1 VTGKRCWE
9 LCGSGYHGQTTY
21 ITMHQ
26 EDPTGGMA
34 EPGLDHEAVDQTLP
48 LVHKS
53 TRVRTA
59 KNMYIPS
66 HTGKRYGYS
75 MTQIMEIMHEK
86 LDGKLVQHMTK
97 ELRSVGEHR
106 RPDVVGMVMVQL
118 SMNAVTAKFGEAWTT
133 KACCAK
139 IKQVHMRNTSVP
151 KHWQDLT
158 AKQKVL

>member
-1 VTGKRCWE
+1 
-9 LCGSGYHGQTTY
+9 
-21 ITMHQ
+21 MHQ
-26 EDPTGGMA
+26 EAPTVGMA
-34 EPGLDHEAVDQTLP
+34 EPGLGHEAVEQTLP

-59 KNMYIPS
+59 ENMYIPS
-66 HTGKRYGYS
+66 HTGKRYGHS

-86 LDGKLVQHMTK
+86 LDGKLVQNMTK

-118 SMNAVTAKFGEAWTT
+118 SMNAVTAKFGEAWTM

-139 IKQVHMRNTSVP
+139 IKQVHMHNTFVP

-158 AKQKVL
+158 AK